1 MALEIKWT
9 KQATTSFYNTID
21 YLEEEWSE
29 RYAQKFVQIVNRFL
43 HTLQEQP
50 EIGKIEVAEKGI
62 RGFVLSRQNTV
73 FYRIKGQWII
83 LLKFFDNRQHPSKK
97 FTTN

>member
-9 KQATTSFYNTID
+9 KRATSSFYKTID

-29 RYAQKFVQIVNRFL
+29 RSAQKFIQIVNRFL

-73 FYRIKGQWII
+73 FYRVKGQRII

>member
-9 KQATTSFYNTID
+9 KRATYSFYNTID

-29 RYAQKFVQIVNRFL
+29 RSARKFVQIVNRFL

-73 FYRIKGQWII
+73 FYRIKGQRII